1 MYRKWSPLLLFVCLV
16 SLTALGFGS
25 QTPVILGNSDTGQML
40 FTNTGPNSADMSF
53 TGTCGAT
60 PDCLSGFGYYG
71 SNVGNYSM
79 WFAGGG
85 SGHLALGSPTSG
97 VYPLSMGGN
106 TIDFTF
112 SYGTS
117 FLDGTVTLF
126 NVTDGSNAPRF
137 LGGLDITSSNI
148 PGFVDGGYANLDF
161 NAYLG
166 NNPRIDQVF
175 SGQAHSTEGPLSS
188 GELVPA
194 STPEPSSL
202 ALFGSGVLGLAGL
215 LRRKLNR

>member
-1 MYRKWSPLLLFVCLV
+1 
-16 SLTALGFGS
+16 
-25 QTPVILGNSDTGQML
+25 
-40 FTNTGPNSADMSF
+40 MSF

-117 FLDGTVTLF
+117 FLDGTITLF
-126 NVTDGSNAPRF
+126 DVTDGSNAPRSSVAWTSPAAIS
-137 LGGLDITSSNI
+137 LGSST
-148 PGFVDGGYANLDF
+148 VDT
-161 NAYLG
+161 
-166 NNPRIDQVF
+166 RIWI
-175 SGQAHSTEGPLSS
+175 
-188 GELVPA
+188 
-194 STPEPSSL
+194 STPTWETIRGSTRSSRDKRIPPRALSRLENWCRPQLRNPVAWRCL
-202 ALFGSGVLGLAGL
+202 APESWDSRVYYAA
-215 LRRKLNR
+215 N